1 VAASCTKPL
10 AVCALSLALPA
21 WPAGAS
27 AQSAPVATPDP
38 VATIRSFDRRLRS
51 VLRRRVP
58 SWSPEAD
65 LAQLQIHELVDD
77 TLSISE
83 LARETLGDHWNAAT
97 QEQKRA
103 FLSLFRELLAK
114 RIASGQL
121 LDYEPE
127 STPRLILRVDGVA
140 DVGMVVRTRDS
151 GADEARR
158 AEVDYKLRYLAGRWR
173 LVDLVV
179 DEQSVVSAYR
189 YQFDRIIAR
198 EHMEGLLERMRR
210 KIG

>member
-1 VAASCTKPL
+1 MPPSPTRAL

-21 WPAGAS
+21 WPGAARAGTTPA
-27 AQSAPVATPDP
+27 ATPDP
-38 VATIRSFDRRLRS
+38 VATIRAFDRRLRT

-65 LAQLQIHELVDD
+65 VTQLQIHELVDE
-77 TLSISE
+77 TLCISE
-83 LARETLGDHWNAAT
+83 LARATLGNHWTAAT
-97 QEQKRA
+97 EEQKRT

-127 STPRLILRVDGVA
+127 SMPRLILRVDGVA
-140 DVGMVVRTRDS
+140 DVGMTVRTRDS
-151 GADEARR
+151 GTDEARR
-158 AEVDYKLRYLAGRWR
+158 ADVDYKLRYLAGRWQ
-173 LVDLVV
+173 LIDLVV
-179 DEQSVVSAYR
+179 DDQSVVSAYR
-189 YQFDRIIAR
+189 YQFDRIITR
-198 EHMEGLLERMRR
+198 EHMEGLLQRMRR